1 MENEISKIVLIRHG
15 ESHSNA
21 HGWISGQDSC
31 KGLTAGGIAQAEALR
46 DRLTDHEDLRPDR
59 IIVSTMLRAV
69 QTAEIVGQAVG
80 VQPGDIEQRAELIE
94 RTSGECE
101 GMNVSEYESKY
112 GRAPWTDWMNPLSPG
127 GESGEDFSGRVGAAT
142 DRLVSEARGKTY
154 WVVCHG
160 GVIMSTAVARW
171 PGPKN
176 EIRPGAL
183 PIQTAVNTSMSEW
196 WVGGD
201 PAVWSMR
208 RYNDHA
214 HLDHLQPV

>member
-1 MENEISKIVLIRHG
+1 VENGISRIVLIRHG

-21 HGWISGQDSC
+21 NGWISGQDSC
-31 KGLTAGGIAQAEALR
+31 KGLTEVGQVQAEALR
-46 DRLTDHEDLRPDR
+46 DRLIDHDDLRPDR

-69 QTAEIVGQAVG
+69 QTAEIIGQAVG
-80 VQPGDIEQRAELIE
+80 IEPSNIEQRPELIE

-101 GMNVSEYESKY
+101 GMNVGEYEEKY
-112 GRAPWTDWMNPLSPG
+112 GRPPWTDWMNPLSPG
-127 GESGEDFSGRVGAAT
+127 GESGEEFFGRVSAAT
-142 DRLVSEARGKTY
+142 DRVVSEARGKTY

-160 GVIMSTAVARW
+160 GVIMSTAVGRW
-171 PGPKN
+171 PGN
-176 EIRPGAL
+176 TDAIQPGAL

-196 WVGGD
+196 FVGGD

-214 HLDHLQPV
+214 HLDHL